1 MPPLK
6 DRTGLRYGRLLVLE
20 RSFPNNKFN
29 HVMWKC
35 QCDCGNVTITSGNN
49 LENGST
55 KSCGCLSTDTRRAL
69 GHSHKIDLTGKR
81 FGKLVVLEDT
91 GRVERV
97 GSNKAGY
104 VHFYKCQCDCGNTVI
119 VRGGNLTSGNSM
131 SCGCLKASHGEYLIN
146 QILLNNNIEFVKEF
160 SIKIN
165 SSNFRFDFFVTDSN
179 SKIKYAIEFDGE
191 QHFRYTSGG
200 WSCDLE
206 EIKRRD
212 DIKNQYCWDNNIPL
226 IRIPWFHKPIILE
239 DLLLDTS
246 SYVLTKNN
254 AGEYYAIRKI

>member
-1 MPPLK
+1 M
-6 DRTGLRYGRLLVLE
+6 
-20 RSFPNNKFN
+20 
-29 HVMWKC
+29 
-35 QCDCGNVTITSGNN
+35 
-49 LENGST
+49 
-55 KSCGCLSTDTRRAL
+55 

-131 SCGCLKASHGEYLIN
+131 SCGCLKASHGEYIIN
-146 QILLNNNIEFVKEF
+146 QILLNNNIEFIKEF

-165 SSNFRFDFFVTDSN
+165 NSNFRFDFFVTDSSN
-179 SKIKYAIEFDGE
+179 KTKYVIEFDGE